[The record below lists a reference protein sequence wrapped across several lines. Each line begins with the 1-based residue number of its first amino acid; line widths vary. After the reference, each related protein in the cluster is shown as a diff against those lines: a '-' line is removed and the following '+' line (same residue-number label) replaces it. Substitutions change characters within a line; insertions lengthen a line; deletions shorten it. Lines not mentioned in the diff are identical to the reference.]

1 MTHSGHLPARAC
13 RRDVAVLVGS
23 LRKSSINRKVANAK
37 QQVITAK
44 ANKQ

>member
-23 LRKSSINRKVANAK
+23 LRKSSINRKVANALNSK
-37 QQVITAK
+37 STAK